1 MIDESEIYVGNKL
14 KGENNNIIFKILDI
28 YKAKDG
34 FAYIKLKARD
44 GKKYEILK
52 QHFKRLLLI
61 PLIEKEVDEDVD

>member
-14 KGENNNIIFKILDI
+14 KGKNNNIIFKILDI
-28 YKAKDG
+28 HKAKDG
-34 FAYIKLKARD
+34 FTYIKLKASD

-52 QHFKRLLLI
+52 QHFKCLLLI